1 MYSSGYTGLGVDV
14 NAYPQN
20 VYTQGTVLPT
30 LNQTLTS
37 VGTFQNPTGYLQA
50 GIQGVGVGGYSAQP
64 IMQQPMMQQPMMQ
77 QPMMQ
82 QPMQPMMQ
90 QPLMHQT
97 TIQQPIMQQP
107 MQPMIQQPM
116 MQQPLMHQTTIQQ
129 PMMQQPLYQNQP
141 WGMNGFNPEMDCAA
155 LRNAMRGLGTDED
168 TIINIIC
175 SRNNLQ
181 RQEIKRYYITA
192 YGRDLIKD
200 LKSELSGNFENVV
213 IAMFQTP
220 AEFDSESLYKAMKGL
235 GTDEG
240 VLIEIIGSRT
250 SYELDLIKQTF
261 RMMYGKDLVKWVES
275 ETSGNLRKL
284 LVSLLY
290 SQRSQNPVPNQQ
302 QCMMDAQALYK
313 AGEKRWGT
321 DESVFNQIFS
331 TRSNAEIACI
341 NQCYIN
347 LRGKGL
353 DKAIS
358 NEFSGDNKK
367 LFMTL
372 FKVLINPPSYFAER
386 IHEAINGLGTNDKK
400 LIRNIV
406 SRCEIDLPQIK
417 QCYRRMYGREL
428 VSDVR
433 GDTSGD
439 YKKILSKLIQRY

>member
-1 MYSSGYTGLGVDV
+1 MYSSAYTGLGVNV

-20 VYTQGTVLPT
+20 IYTQGTILPT
-30 LNQTLTS
+30 LNQGLTS
-37 VGTFQNPTGYLQA
+37 TGTFQNPGGFLQP
-50 GIQGVGVGGYSAQP
+50 GIGGVGVGGYSAQP
-64 IMQQPMMQQPMMQ
+64 IMQQPMIQQPFIQQPMISQPMIQ
-77 QPMMQ
+77 QPMIQQPFIQ
-82 QPMQPMMQ
+82 QPMIQQPIIQQPM
-90 QPLMHQT
+90 
-97 TIQQPIMQQP
+97 IQQPIMQQ
-107 MQPMIQQPM
+107 QPI
-116 MQQPLMHQTTIQQ
+116 
-129 PMMQQPLYQNQP
+129 YQNQP

-155 LRNAMRGLGTDED
+155 LRGAMRGLGTDED

-181 RQEIKRYYITA
+181 RQEIKRYYISA

-250 SYELDLIKQTF
+250 TYQLNLIKETF
-261 RMMYGKDLVKWVES
+261 RMMYGKDLIKWIES

-290 SQRSQNPVPNQQ
+290 SQRSQNQVPNQQ
-302 QCMMDAQALYK
+302 QCMIDAQNLYK

-353 DKAIS
+353 DKAID

-386 IHEAINGLGTNDKK
+386 IHEAIIGLGTNDKK

-417 QCYRRMYGREL
+417 QCYRSMYGRDL
-428 VSDVR
+428 MSDVR

-439 YKKILSKLIQRY
+439 YKKILSKLIARY

>member
-1 MYSSGYTGLGVDV
+1 MYSSGYTGLGVNT

-20 VYTQGTVLPT
+20 IYTQGTILPT
-30 LNQTLTS
+30 LNQGLTS
-37 VGTFQNPTGYLQA
+37 TASFQNPGGYLQP
-50 GIQGVGVGGYSAQP
+50 GMQGVGVGGYSAQP
-64 IMQQPMMQQPMMQ
+64 IMQQPIMQQPMIQ
-77 QPMMQ
+77 QPMM
-82 QPMQPMMQ
+82 MQPMIQ
-90 QPLMHQT
+90 QPLIHQT
-97 TIQQPIMQQP
+97 TIQQPIMTQPVNPQMYPNQQ
-107 MQPMIQQPM
+107 
-116 MQQPLMHQTTIQQ
+116 
-129 PMMQQPLYQNQP
+129 
-141 WGMNGFNPEMDCAA
+141 WGMNGFNPEMDCSA
-155 LRNAMRGLGTDED
+155 LRGAMRGLGTDED

-181 RQEIKRYYITA
+181 RQEIKRYYISL

-213 IAMFQTP
+213 VAMFQTP
-220 AEFDSESLYKAMKGL
+220 AEFDAESLYKAMKGL
-235 GTDEG
+235 GTDES

-250 SYELDLIKQTF
+250 TYELDLIKQAF
-261 RMMYGKDLVKWVES
+261 RMMYGKDLIKWVES

-290 SQRSQNPVPNQQ
+290 SQRSNNQVPNQQ

-341 NQCYIN
+341 NQCYMN

-353 DKAIS
+353 DKVID
-358 NEFSGDNKK
+358 NEFSGDVKK
-367 LFMTL
+367 LFKTL
-372 FKVLINPPSYFAER
+372 FKVLINPPSYFAQR
-386 IHEAINGLGTNDKK
+386 IHEAIDGLGTNDRK

-417 QCYRRMYGREL
+417 QCYRSMYGREL
-428 VSDVR
+428 ISDVR

-439 YKKILSKLIQRY
+439 YKKILSKLIARY

>member
-1 MYSSGYTGLGVDV
+1 MYSSGYTGLGVNT

-20 VYTQGTVLPT
+20 IYTQGTILPT
-30 LNQTLTS
+30 LNQGLTS
-37 VGTFQNPTGYLQA
+37 TASFQNPGGYLQP
-50 GIQGVGVGGYSAQP
+50 GMQGVGVGGYSAQP
-64 IMQQPMMQQPMMQ
+64 IMQQPIMQQPIMQQPMIQ
-77 QPMMQ
+77 QPMM
-82 QPMQPMMQ
+82 MQPMIQ
-90 QPLMHQT
+90 QPLIHQT
-97 TIQQPIMQQP
+97 TIQQPIMN
-107 MQPMIQQPM
+107 QPMIQQP
-116 MQQPLMHQTTIQQ
+116 LIHQTTIQQ
-129 PMMQQPLYQNQP
+129 PIMNQP
-141 WGMNGFNPEMDCAA
+141 VNPTMYPNQQWGMNGFNPEMDCSA
-155 LRNAMRGLGTDED
+155 LRGAMRGLGTDED

-181 RQEIKRYYITA
+181 RQEIKRYYISL

-213 IAMFQTP
+213 VAMFQTP
-220 AEFDSESLYKAMKGL
+220 AEFDAESLYKAMKGL
-235 GTDEG
+235 GTDES

-250 SYELDLIKQTF
+250 TYELDLIKQAF
-261 RMMYGKDLVKWVES
+261 RMMYGKDLIKWVES

-290 SQRSQNPVPNQQ
+290 SQRSNNQVPNQQ

-341 NQCYIN
+341 NQCYMN

-353 DKAIS
+353 DKVID
-358 NEFSGDNKK
+358 NEFSGDVKK
-367 LFMTL
+367 LFKTL
-372 FKVLINPPSYFAER
+372 FKVLINPPSYFAQR
-386 IHEAINGLGTNDKK
+386 IHEAIDGLGTNDRK

-417 QCYRRMYGREL
+417 QCYRSMYGREL
-428 VSDVR
+428 ISDVR

-439 YKKILSKLIQRY
+439 YKKILSKLIARY

>member
-64 IMQQPMMQQPMMQ
+64 IMQQSMMQQPMMQ

-82 QPMQPMMQ
+82 QPM
-90 QPLMHQT
+90 
-97 TIQQPIMQQP
+97 IQ
-107 MQPMIQQPM
+107 QPMIQQPM

-213 IAMFQTP
+213 VAMFQTP
-220 AEFDSESLYKAMKGL
+220 AEFDAESLYKAMKGL
-235 GTDEG
+235 GTDES

-250 SYELDLIKQTF
+250 TYELDLIKQAF
-261 RMMYGKDLVKWVES
+261 RMMYGKDLIKWVES

-417 QCYRRMYGREL
+417 QCYRSMYGREL
-428 VSDVR
+428 ISDVR

-439 YKKILSKLIQRY
+439 YKKILSKLIARY